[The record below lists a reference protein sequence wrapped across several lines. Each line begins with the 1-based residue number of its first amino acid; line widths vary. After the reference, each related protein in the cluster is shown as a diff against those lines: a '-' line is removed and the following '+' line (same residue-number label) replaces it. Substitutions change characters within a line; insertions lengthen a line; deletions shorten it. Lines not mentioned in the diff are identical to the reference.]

1 MNSNFLNV
9 PLRKTMLYL
18 QPKIKE
24 LHIINQSLREKDQI
38 KRRCI
43 SLSIR
48 AVISL
53 SERIYNRWKE
63 SNDIIINLL

>member
-9 PLRKTMLYL
+9 PLRKTMQYL

-24 LHIINQSLREKDQI
+24 LQIINQSSREKDQI

-53 SERIYNRWKE
+53 SERIYNLCKE
-63 SNDIIINLL
+63 NNDIIINLL

>member
-24 LHIINQSLREKDQI
+24 LQIINQSSREKDQI

-63 SNDIIINLL
+63 NNDIIINLL

>member
-1 MNSNFLNV
+1 
-9 PLRKTMLYL
+9 MLYL

-24 LHIINQSLREKDQI
+24 LQIINQPLREKDQI

-48 AVISL
+48 VVISL

-63 SNDIIINLL
+63 NNDIIINLL

>member
-18 QPKIKE
+18 QSKIKE
-24 LHIINQSLREKDQI
+24 FQIINQSLREKDQI

-53 SERIYNRWKE
+53 SERIDDRWKE
-63 SNDIIINLL
+63 NNDIITNLL

>member
-24 LHIINQSLREKDQI
+24 LQIINQSLREKDQI

-53 SERIYNRWKE
+53 SERIYNRCKE
-63 SNDIIINLL
+63 NNDIIINLL

>member
-24 LHIINQSLREKDQI
+24 FQIINQSLREKDQI
-38 KRRCI
+38 KRKCI

-63 SNDIIINLL
+63 NNDIITNLL